1 MSRQQPSPQ
10 QQQQQTQPWDHI
22 TEQNKLLDQLHSSVM
37 NTRHYAVSIGND
49 LREQEGMLD
58 ELHSG
63 VTLAADESRRQN
75 SNVVRLLKESENRGF
90 CTAVIV
96 LVAIMI
102 LLIMI

>member
-1 MSRQQPSPQ
+1 MSRQQPQ
-10 QQQQQTQPWDHI
+10 QQQETPQLDHI

-49 LREQEGMLD
+49 LREQEEMLD
-58 ELHSG
+58 ELHTG
-63 VTLAADESRRQN
+63 VSLAADESRRQN
-75 SNVVRLLKESENRGF
+75 SNVTRLLRESENRGF

-102 LLIMI
+102 LLILI